1 MVPKNNSGIEINS
14 TNPIN
19 INVATPS
26 IFAELRNF
34 TNMLRLDTVNQAGG
48 DILIYIDDTA
58 IQFKTGQ
65 VIRLTFNNNLN
76 IGSRNIRVY
85 TDAPNRLNGGSYGK
99 LIANITNDQISTRPI
114 VDIICTEQGVLNFVY
129 DVIK

>member
-1 MVPKNNSGIEINS
+1 
-14 TNPIN
+14 
-19 INVATPS
+19 
-26 IFAELRNF
+26 
-34 TNMLRLDTVNQAGG
+34 MLRLDTVNQAGG